1 MAKLGFIWWFFT
13 PVGMTDFLSICSF
26 MAGEVMSELGGPG
39 EGSSVMH
46 QNLLHL
52 QQQLFN
58 SILAST
64 QQVRSRETEKVQ
76 QMSGDVDFALISE
89 VPLSSGCPGDVDITT
104 SGDAAGLSMI

>member
-1 MAKLGFIWWFFT
+1 MNLGDLGRA
-13 PVGMTDFLSICSF
+13 VLSCTRICYTY
-26 MAGEVMSELGGPG
+26 
-39 EGSSVMH
+39 
-46 QNLLHL
+46 NK
-52 QQQLFN
+52 QLFN